1 MVSVVVGNNER
12 ASVKVKA
19 ADKNS
24 DNDVN
29 TSSDDEHDETEQK
42 IPKLRP
48 RNRNVFASSMTSHD
62 GGVRQAPVVGL
73 PTQPP
78 VAPTTSKCVQ

>member
-1 MVSVVVGNNER
+1 MTSVAVGNNDR
-12 ASVKVKA
+12 ASVKVKSA
-19 ADKNS
+19 NNNS

-29 TSSDDEHDETEQK
+29 TSSDDDADETEQK

-48 RNRNVFASSMTSHD
+48 RNRNVFASSMTSPHD
-62 GGVRQAPVVGL
+62 GGRQAPVVGL

-78 VAPTTSKCVQ
+78 PAAPTSKCVQ